1 MLSAKEINEA
11 REQIKKEI
19 QDLDAQIVE
28 LETFYIED
36 TKEAVN
42 IWLLRATC
50 SKGSTTTSH
59 SRPQRSNPWSKNKK

>member
-36 TKEAVN
+36 TKEAV
-42 IWLLRATC
+42 
-50 SKGSTTTSH
+50 SS
-59 SRPQRSNPWSKNKK
+59 

>member
-1 MLSAKEINEA
+1 MIDYISSHIKSLKPISFKLVHSFRFIIFMLSAKEINEA

-42 IWLLRATC
+42 V
-50 SKGSTTTSH
+50 
-59 SRPQRSNPWSKNKK
+59 

>member
-1 MLSAKEINEA
+1 MIDYTSSHIKSLKPISFKPVHSFRFIIFMLSAKEINEA

-42 IWLLRATC
+42 V
-50 SKGSTTTSH
+50 
-59 SRPQRSNPWSKNKK
+59 